1 MLLKSEIEQAF
12 LKQQEQFLAMP
23 AQEVSRFVDYSN
35 FFKSGMIEVIS
46 GIRRAGKS
54 VLLQQIRKS
63 ISEKSVFM
71 NFEDPRIF
79 NFEIGDFP
87 KLDEIIGDSTSY
99 YFFDEIQNVEHWEQY
114 IRQLHDR
121 GKKVFITGSN
131 ASLLSKDL
139 GTRLTGRYIHHEL
152 FPFSFDE
159 FKTFHQLSNS
169 VSSFES
175 YLLKG
180 GFPEF
185 NKTEQ
190 VESLQPL
197 FKDILLRDIAIRYGI
212 RNTRSLLEIAFFLIS
227 TIGKEYTY
235 TGLKKAFSFGSVN
248 TVSDYL
254 QWMEDAYLFFY
265 LPRFSWSAKSSLSNP
280 RKVYSIDT
288 ALARL
293 SSLSYSK
300 DSGRLFENAVFL
312 HLRRQN
318 LRISYFR
325 ENKECDFITFKYN
338 NYHQVIQVCTDITSD
353 NKKRE
358 TEGLLEAMNFFDKN
372 EGFIITQHQKD
383 EFIFDGKHIL
393 LVPAHE
399 YFENFL

>member
-12 LKQQEQFLAMP
+12 LKQQEQFLAIP

-71 NFEDPRIF
+71 NFEDPRTF

-139 GTRLTGRYIHHEL
+139 DTRLTRRYIHLEL

-159 FKTFHQLSNS
+159 FKTFYQLSNS
-169 VSSFES
+169 ASSFES

-190 VESLQPL
+190 VESLQTL

-227 TIGKEYTY
+227 TIGKEHTY
-235 TGLKKAFSFGSVN
+235 TGLKK
-248 TVSDYL
+248 
-254 QWMEDAYLFFY
+254 LF
-265 LPRFSWSAKSSLSNP
+265 
-280 RKVYSIDT
+280 
-288 ALARL
+288 
-293 SSLSYSK
+293 
-300 DSGRLFENAVFL
+300 
-312 HLRRQN
+312 
-318 LRISYFR
+318 
-325 ENKECDFITFKYN
+325 
-338 NYHQVIQVCTDITSD
+338 
-353 NKKRE
+353 
-358 TEGLLEAMNFFDKN
+358 
-372 EGFIITQHQKD
+372 
-383 EFIFDGKHIL
+383 L
-393 LVPAHE
+393 LVQ
-399 YFENFL
+399 